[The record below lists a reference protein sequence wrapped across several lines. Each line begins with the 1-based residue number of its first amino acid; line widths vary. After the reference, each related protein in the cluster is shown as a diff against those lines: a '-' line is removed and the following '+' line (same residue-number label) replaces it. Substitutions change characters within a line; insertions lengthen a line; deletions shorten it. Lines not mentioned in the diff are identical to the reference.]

1 MVDGGAIR
9 SDTHILLIGDP
20 GSAKTRILQAVTKL
34 VPKGIY
40 VSGKSVTGGGL
51 TAVAERDEFAEGGWT
66 LKAGAL
72 VLGSGGVVAIDE
84 FDKIE
89 KEDIAALH
97 EAMES

>member
-1 MVDGGAIR
+1 M
-9 SDTHILLIGDP
+9 LLIGDP

-40 VSGKSVTGGGL
+40 VSGKSITGGGI

-72 VLGSGGVVAIDE
+72 VLGSAESSAIDE
-84 FDKIE
+84 FDKI
-89 KEDIAALH
+89 KR
-97 EAMES
+97 